1 VQIVAG
7 ALQLFTGVRQTCR
20 VARCRARCG
29 VDRGQH
35 LRDLGGHARADAI
48 EPIRDAA
55 WRKIRVVNPLDVG
68 FFERAF
74 LRQRVVD
81 GGVKSR
87 AVAGGVLIPDLEIAR
102 RRRQAERAD
111 LLERDLGEGECTFV
125 LVAWHGHSSL
135 AIQLKIGT
143 RFHSTT
149 GCTECA
155 EPKSKR

>member
-1 VQIVAG
+1 MQIVAG
-7 ALQLFTGVRQTCR
+7 ALQLFARVRETCGITR
-20 VARCRARCG
+20 RGTRGG

-35 LRDLGGHARADAI
+35 LCDLGGHTRADAI

-55 WRKIRVVNPLDVG
+55 GRQVRVVNPLNVG

-81 GGVKSR
+81 GAVEPG

-102 RRRQAERAD
+102 RRWQAQRAD

-125 LVAWHGHSSL
+125 LVL
-135 AIQLKIGT
+135 A
-143 RFHSTT
+143 R
-149 GCTECA
+149 
-155 EPKSKR
+155 P